1 MAVHRLHQPLRG
13 ALAGECLQ
21 QGELHEFI
29 DRLQVSLARTNDE
42 LARIYFVGHSAP
54 LADIAP
60 IMAYQNQSQNQS
72 QNQNKQISA

>member
-1 MAVHRLHQPLRG
+1 MRRAIHPPRFE
-13 ALAGECLQ
+13 ALQ

-42 LARIYFVGHSAP
+42 LARIYFIGHSAP

-60 IMAYQNQSQNQS
+60 IVAYQSQNQS